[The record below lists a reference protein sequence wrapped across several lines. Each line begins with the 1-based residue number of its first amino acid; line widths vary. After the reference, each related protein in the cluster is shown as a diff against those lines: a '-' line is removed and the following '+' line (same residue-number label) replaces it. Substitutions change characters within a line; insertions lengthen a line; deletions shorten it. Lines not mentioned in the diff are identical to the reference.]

1 MATERGKNKIG
12 LLPSMASC
20 ARVWE
25 GVWAQDE
32 ATGEIDLEM
41 ELCGVGTAMRH

>member
-1 MATERGKNKIG
+1 MVTERGKKKIA

-20 ARVWE
+20 AGVWE

-32 ATGEIDLEM
+32 AIGEIDLEM
-41 ELCGVGTAMRH
+41 ELCGVGTAVRH